1 MKGFKRAALGILT
14 SVGSYL
20 EVGSMGTAL
29 QAGAAFRF
37 ELLWAIALGTVCIAF
52 LLEMSGRLSAVSGET
67 VIGAMREDF
76 GFSFQVWPL
85 VTQIVI
91 DLLVLASEIGG
102 ASLALELAT
111 GISIRVWAIPVAF
124 LVWFLLWKG
133 TFGSIEYGVAILG
146 MVTLSFALA
155 AWWLHPDWHQVA
167 RGFFPHRPTQD
178 GAQYAYL
185 AVGIIGATVSPY
197 LVSFYSSGAIE
208 DRWKTTDLLPN
219 RLTAAF
225 GMGFGSTIN
234 MAVLVVAA
242 MVLAPRGI
250 VADTY
255 QQAAVALSQPMGRW
269 GFWLFCASLFVGTIG
284 AALEVALDVSYIT
297 AQTFGWKWGED
308 QEPADE
314 ARFALTYVFA
324 IVLCIIPSLM
334 GIDPLK
340 FTLFSMSMTV
350 LALPIIFAPL
360 IVIMNDTRRL
370 KTHTNGA
377 LTNVAVIAIVLVSFV
392 LALLAIPVQVLGG

>member
-1 MKGFKRAALGILT
+1 MRALKKAALGVLT

-52 LLEMSGRLSAVSGET
+52 LLEMGGRLAAVSGET

-85 VTQIVI
+85 VTQILI

-111 GISIRVWAIPVAF
+111 GISIRVWAIPIAF
-124 LVWFLLWKG
+124 LIWILLWKG
-133 TFGSIEYGVAILG
+133 TFGSIENGVAILG
-146 MVTLSFALA
+146 GVTLAFVIA
-155 AWWLHPDWHQVA
+155 AWWLHPDWHEVA
-167 RGFFPHRPTQD
+167 RGFIPHRSVKD
-178 GAQYAYL
+178 GAEYAYL

-208 DRWKTTDLLPN
+208 DRWNTADLWPN
-219 RLTAAF
+219 RMTAVF
-225 GMGFGSTIN
+225 GMGFGSTVN

-255 QQAAVALSQPMGRW
+255 QQAGVALSEPLGRW

-297 AQTFGWKWGED
+297 AQTFGWKWGEN
-308 QEPADE
+308 QEPAQE
-314 ARFALTYVFA
+314 ARFALTYIFA
-324 IVLCIIPSLM
+324 IALGIVPSLL

-340 FTLFSMSMTV
+340 FTMFSMAVTV

-360 IVIMNDTRRL
+360 IVIMNDKRRL
-370 KTHTNGA
+370 KTYTNG
-377 LTNVAVIAIVLVSFV
+377 LVTNVAVIAIVLLSFV
-392 LALLAIPVQVLGG
+392 LAVLAIPVQVLGG

>member
-1 MKGFKRAALGILT
+1 MKNLTKVALGILT
-14 SVGSYL
+14 SVGGYL
-20 EVGSMGTAL
+20 EVGSMGTGL

-52 LLEMSGRLSAVSGET
+52 LTEMTGRLAAVAQET
-67 VIGAMREDF
+67 VVGAMREDF

-85 VTQIVI
+85 ATQIII

-102 ASLALELAT
+102 ASLALQLAT
-111 GISIRVWAIPVAF
+111 GISIRIWAIPIAV
-124 LVWFLLWKG
+124 LVWAVLWKG
-133 TFGSIEYGVAILG
+133 TFGSIEHGVAIVG
-146 MVTLSFALA
+146 MITLSFVLA
-155 AWWLHPDWHQVA
+155 AWWLHPDWHEVA
-167 RGFFPHRPTQD
+167 RGLVPHLSARD
-178 GAQYAYL
+178 GAQYTYL

-208 DRWKTTDLLPN
+208 EGWKTSDLVPN
-219 RLTAAF
+219 RITAAL
-225 GMGFGSTIN
+225 GMSFGSTVA
-234 MAVLVVAA
+234 MAVVIVAA

-255 QQAAVALSQPMGRW
+255 QQAAVALSEPIGRW

-308 QEPADE
+308 QAPVEE
-314 ARFALTYVFA
+314 ARFALTYTFA
-324 IVLCIIPSLM
+324 LLLGTVPSLI
-334 GIDPLK
+334 GLDPLK
-340 FTLFSMSMTV
+340 FTMFSMSMTV

-360 IVIMNDTRRL
+360 IVIMNDKHRL
-370 KTHTNGA
+370 KTHTNGIV
-377 LTNVAVIAIVLVSFV
+377 TNVAVIAIVLLSF
-392 LALLAIPVQVLGG
+392 LLAVMVIPVQVLGG